1 MATSGSVS
9 TSSWISNYGYS
20 RYVTVS
26 WSRKSIDVEKQT
38 TTISWTLT
46 SGGSYTGHVMSG
58 PFYVYIDN
66 KEVYY
71 SESRIKLYPNETL
84 ASGTTTLQHNTDGTK
99 AFTIQVGAA
108 IYSGSIK
115 NTGSA
120 SFSLDLVGKATVTS
134 APNFTDID
142 NPTFTYSNPVG
153 NNLESLWAAI
163 SLTGENP
170 DIPYRSIS
178 RTGTSYTFTLSD
190 AERKVLRAATQG
202 SNTRKVRF
210 YLRSVVNG
218 NYYFSWKEVNF
229 TVVNANPTLSGTV
242 VDVNATTKALT
253 GDEVTLIRYH
263 STAYAQF
270 SAVAYKEATIRTH
283 VIEHNGGITSSN
295 EKTIPNVESNVFTF
309 IASDS
314 RGNTASQTVVS
325 PMIDYIRPTANI
337 DQTELMSPEGNYT
350 LKVSGNYFN
359 DTFGYTDAAQA
370 NTIQL
375 KYRYKVHGEEWGTGT
390 WFDLI
395 PESITN
401 NTYSSEAQF
410 TLDYRT
416 TYVFQ
421 VRIIDKLNTV
431 DSAET
436 IVRSLPVFHWSG
448 DDFVFE
454 VPVTFNAGFSG
465 EGTGGGSTGGSTPS
479 EPCAIQNGKYDG
491 DLQITGD
498 LWLKNDTNYGN
509 TIYFGDKSYL
519 YMSEASDDIFT
530 IKATRINLNANSVQ
544 VNGTEIGSS
553 TGSTEGVTTGTW
565 TPTLT
570 TSAAVSS
577 YSVQQGWYS
586 WVGDVITIGWQL
598 KATVKNGYNSYEVA
612 IGGCPFLP
620 NYSAFGGG
628 VAHNVAFVAGY
639 NFEGWCLET
648 DGRITL
654 RGQPCN
660 NTTMTNLNITSYAYY
675 PTGSSSQVMTLAGTI
690 CLTASGVG

>member
-9 TSSWISNYGYS
+9 TSSWTSSYGYT
-20 RYVTVS
+20 RYVTVT

-38 TTISWTLT
+38 TTINWSLT
-46 SGGSYTGHVMSG
+46 SGGTYTGHVMSG

-71 SESRIKLYPNETL
+71 SESRIKLYAGETL

-120 SFSLDLVGKATVTS
+120 SFSLDLVGKATLTA
-134 APNFTDID
+134 APNFNDEE
-142 NPTFTYSNPVG
+142 NPTITYSNPVG
-153 NNLESLWAAI
+153 NNLESLWACI
-163 SLTGENP
+163 SLTGENA
-170 DIPYRSIS
+170 DIAYRSIS
-178 RTGTSYTFTLSD
+178 KTGTSYTFTLSD
-190 AERKVLRAATQG
+190 AERKLLRENTQG
-202 SNTRKVRF
+202 EPTRKVRF
-210 YLRSVVNG
+210 YVRSVVNG
-218 NYYFSWKEVNF
+218 NYYFSWKEVTF
-229 TVVNANPTLSGTV
+229 SVINANPTLTASV
-242 VDVNATTKALT
+242 VDVNSTTKALT
-253 GDEVTLIRYH
+253 GSDTTLIRYH
-263 STAYAQF
+263 STAQAAMTSQ
-270 SAVAYKEATIRTH
+270 AYKEATIAYNR
-283 VIEHNGGITSSN
+283 IEHENTTHTGNS
-295 EKTIPNVESNVFTF
+295 KMYLNVSGNIFVFTA
-309 IASDS
+309 IDS
-314 RGNTASQTVVS
+314 RGAATSQVITA

-337 DQTELMSPEGNYT
+337 DPSELMSPEGQYV
-350 LKVSGNYFN
+350 LKCSGNYYN
-359 DTFGYTDAAQA
+359 DTFGFTSAAQA
-370 NTIQL
+370 NTLQVQ
-375 KYRYKVHGEEWGTGT
+375 YRYKVQGADWLGVQWYDH
-390 WFDLI
+390 
-395 PESITN
+395 PNPSIDG
-401 NTYSSEAQF
+401 NTYSIEAEF
-410 TLDYRT
+410 GSLDYRT

-421 VRIIDKLNTV
+421 CRVIDKLNTV
-431 DSAET
+431 ESAEMV
-436 IVRSLPVFHWSG
+436 IRSLPVFHWSG

-454 VPVTFNAGFSG
+454 VPVTFNAGFTG
-465 EGTGGGSTGGSTPS
+465 EGEVTGGGSGSTTS

-530 IKATRINLNANSVQ
+530 IKASRIDLNANSVLI
-544 VNGTEIGSS
+544 NGNPISGGGDGSAVS
-553 TGSTEGVTTGTW
+553 GTW

-612 IGGCPFLP
+612 IGGCPFMP

-628 VAHNVAFVAGY
+628 IAHNVAFVAGF

-660 NTTMTNLNITSYAYY
+660 NTTMSNLNITSSAYY

>member
-134 APNFTDID
+134 APNFNDEE
-142 NPTFTYSNPVG
+142 NPTITYSNPVG
-153 NNLESLWAAI
+153 NNLESLWAGI

-190 AERKVLRAATQG
+190 AERKLLRENTQG
-202 SNTRKVRF
+202 EPTRKVRF

-218 NYYFSWKEVNF
+218 NYYFSWKEVTF
-229 TVVNANPTLSGTV
+229 SVINANPTLTASV
-242 VDVNATTKALT
+242 VDVNSTTKALT
-253 GDEVTLIRYH
+253 GSETTLIRYH
-263 STAYAQF
+263 STAQASMTSQ
-270 SAVAYKEATIRTH
+270 AYKEATIAYNR
-283 VIEHNGGITSSN
+283 IEHENTTHTGNS
-295 EKTIPNVESNVFTF
+295 KMYLNVSGNIFVFTA
-309 IASDS
+309 IDS
-314 RGNTASQTVVS
+314 RGAATSQVITA
-325 PMIDYIRPTANI
+325 PMIDYVRPTANI
-337 DQTELMSPEGNYT
+337 DPSVLMSPEGEYV
-350 LKVSGNYFN
+350 LKCSGNYYN
-359 DTFGYTDAAQA
+359 DTFGFTSAAQA
-370 NTIQL
+370 NTLRVQ
-375 KYRYKVHGEEWGTGT
+375 YRYKVQGADWLGVQWH
-390 WFDLI
+390 DH
-395 PESITN
+395 PNPSIDG
-401 NTYSSEAQF
+401 NTYSIEALF
-410 TLDYRT
+410 GSLDYRT

-421 VRIIDKLNTV
+421 CRVIDKLNTV
-431 DSAET
+431 ESAEMV
-436 IVRSLPVFHWSG
+436 IRSLPVFHWSG

-454 VPVTFNAGFSG
+454 VPVTFNAGFTG
-465 EGTGGGSTGGSTPS
+465 EGEVTGGGSGSTTS

-519 YMSEASDDIFT
+519 YMSEASDDVFT

-544 VNGTEIGSS
+544 VNGNPISGGGDGSALS
-553 TGSTEGVTTGTW
+553 GTW

-577 YSVQQGWYS
+577 YTVQQGWYS